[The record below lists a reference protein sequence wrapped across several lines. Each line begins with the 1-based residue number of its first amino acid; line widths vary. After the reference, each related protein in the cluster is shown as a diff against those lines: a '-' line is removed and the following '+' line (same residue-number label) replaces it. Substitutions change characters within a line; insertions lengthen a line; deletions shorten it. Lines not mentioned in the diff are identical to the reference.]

1 MGIAPMNFSQHTE
14 RDNGKGRG
22 KKERE
27 KERASGRASERER
40 ENRRER
46 KGRES
51 FTWIHDTYYYPPN
64 LGRSYCARELSW
76 SRYFSVLKNNVILLH
91 F

>member
-40 ENRRER
+40 ERTEEREKEGKVLHGYTTRTTTRRILD
-46 KGRES
+46 GR
-51 FTWIHDTYYYPPN
+51 IVHVNYR
-64 LGRSYCARELSW
+64 GRD
-76 SRYFSVLKNNVILLH
+76 ILV

>member
-27 KERASGRASERER
+27 KERASERARERARERER
-40 ENRRER
+40 EQKREKR
-46 KGRES
+46 KGKFYMDTRHVLLPAES
-51 FTWIHDTYYYPPN
+51 WTV
-64 LGRSYCARELSW
+64 
-76 SRYFSVLKNNVILLH
+76 VLCT
-91 F
+91 

>member
-1 MGIAPMNFSQHTE
+1 MNFSQHIE

-40 ENRRER
+40 ERTEEREKEGKVLHGYTTRTTTRRILD
-46 KGRES
+46 GR
-51 FTWIHDTYYYPPN
+51 IVHVNYR
-64 LGRSYCARELSW
+64 GRD
-76 SRYFSVLKNNVILLH
+76 ILV

>member
-27 KERASGRASERER
+27 KDRASERASERGRER
-40 ENRRER
+40 ERER
-46 KGRES
+46 ERTEEREKEGKVLHGYTTRTTTRRILDGRIVHVNYRDRDI
-51 FTWIHDTYYYPPN
+51 F
-64 LGRSYCARELSW
+64 
-76 SRYFSVLKNNVILLH
+76 
-91 F
+91 